1 MAPLRA
7 RARPGGS
14 EAASRPAA
22 GGTRTRLLR
31 RLQSVRAGGEA
42 RTTRR
47 YDQEQDVRGPRPAA
61 RAAGGPRGGRDGMEA
76 NAIHD
81 LTAAYAL
88 DALDPEEAREYEA
101 HLAHCDRCRSELA
114 SLSETATA
122 LAYATETSA
131 PSPELRSRIL
141 HQARSERSN
150 VVPLRP
156 RWAMPV
162 AAVAA
167 VAACAAIGLGIWA
180 ASLSSKLDQRNETLA
195 QSVAQ
200 QERIAELLARPDSKT
215 VAYAHGTIALV
226 VTGTGDAAL
235 VVRDLPDPGQGLT
248 YEAWVADGSAPQPA
262 GLFQGGKVVAVPL
275 EQPVRKGATV
285 LVTKEQKGGTTAPT
299 SPPFIT
305 VPYRAQS

>member
-1 MAPLRA
+1 
-7 RARPGGS
+7 
-14 EAASRPAA
+14 
-22 GGTRTRLLR
+22 
-31 RLQSVRAGGEA
+31 
-42 RTTRR
+42 
-47 YDQEQDVRGPRPAA
+47 
-61 RAAGGPRGGRDGMEA
+61 MEA

-180 ASLSSKLDQRNETLA
+180 ASLSSKLDQRNNALA
-195 QSVAQ
+195 T
-200 QERIAELLARPDSKT
+200 QERVAAILAEPASRRIEIEDGR
-215 VAYAHGTIALV
+215 GTLV
-226 VTGTGDAAL
+226 VTPMGEGVL
-235 VVRDLPDPGQGLT
+235 VLRRLKHAPNGRT
-248 YEAWVADGSAPQPA
+248 YEAWVASGGSPEPA
-262 GLFQGGKVVAVPL
+262 GTFEGGNAVVLKRLERLVPD
-275 EQPVRKGATV
+275 GAAV
-285 LVTKEQKGGTTAPT
+285 LVTEEKDGGTDTPT
-299 SPPFIT
+299 SQPFLT
-305 VPYRAQS
+305 VQNKA